1 MSATAPPP
9 VRPAPP
15 PREITA
21 TALVLGLAGAQRIIG
36 PASLLLALA
45 LMIEVA
51 VRSGGATDLVALVL
65 WWSPAFAAAV
75 VLAIRPTIPV
85 AIITVVLGVIVGTG
99 FVATML
105 QSYTP
110 EQARGLFLVESLA
123 WALMFIGAVRPA
135 AADGVLWVAVGLA
148 AGTVSLGAGHM
159 IAGRALSLSPDRLVD
174 AVIMGV
180 AYAVIAIGGR
190 RRRDR
195 VPELPDAALVSRR
208 QHAARQRER
217 AAAALVHDTVLAS
230 LTLLERGDSQL
241 DDRVRQS
248 IRRDLDAVAQASA
261 TSVGVVSAAPADGSL
276 AARLLSIV
284 DDLRWRGLRVDLT
297 GAEGV
302 ASEPVVTD
310 AAAEAVLAATSAALE
325 NVVRHAGIDRVE
337 VTVGRTPRAL
347 TVLVVDAGRGFDA
360 TTVAPDRLG
369 LRESIHGRLERVGG
383 AARVWSNE
391 AGTTVMLSVPIATA
405 REGAP

>member
-15 PREITA
+15 PREVTA
-21 TALVLGLAGAQRIIG
+21 TALVLGLAAAQRLIG
-36 PASLLLALA
+36 PASLVLALA

-51 VRSGGATDLVALVL
+51 VRSGEPAELAALVL
-65 WWSPAFAAAV
+65 WWSPAFVGAV

-85 AIITVVLGVIVGTG
+85 AIITTGVGVIVGTG
-99 FVATML
+99 FVVTML

-110 EQARGLFLVESLA
+110 EQSRGLFLIESLA
-123 WALMFIGAVRPA
+123 WALMFIGAVRPT
-135 AADGVLWVAVGLA
+135 AADGLLWVSVGLL
-148 AGTVSLGAGHM
+148 AGTLSLGAGHL
-159 IAGRALSLSPDRLVD
+159 IAGRPLTLSPDRLVD

-230 LTLLERGDSQL
+230 LTVLERSGSTL
-241 DDRVRQS
+241 DDRMRQG
-248 IRRDLDAVAQASA
+248 IRRDLDAVARASA

-276 AARLLSIV
+276 AARMFGIV

-297 GAEGV
+297 GAEGL
-302 ASEPVVTD
+302 AAAPVVTD
-310 AAAEAVLAATSAALE
+310 AAAEAVLAAMSAALD
-325 NVVRHAGIDRVE
+325 NVVRHAGVDRVE

-360 TTVAPDRLG
+360 AGVAADRLG

-391 AGTTVMLSVPIATA
+391 SGTTVMLSVPIAPA
-405 REGAP
+405 DGSAS